1 MLSFGSVIYVRACMH
16 TCEKLLRDVISV
28 VYKVLCSSKHLL
40 AKWHFW
46 TTGLSKS

>member
-40 AKWHFW
+40 AK
-46 TTGLSKS
+46 